1 MRTAALNE
9 RRRPATAARPSFRCT
24 SRWRRTRASPVGE
37 RPSASPP
44 CPVTIPAIAD
54 AVGPLAIGQDPTDIE
69 AVAEDLRRRY
79 QNMMRGGPARFALS
93 AIEIAMWDIKGKVEG
108 KPIWQLLGGAA
119 RESIEAYASMFRYH
133 EPAVVKQIAAAAW
146 QRGYR
151 KIKLHER
158 TVEAVAA
165 AREALGSGVP
175 LMVDVN
181 CAWYP
186 DEAISMAQQMQ
197 PYDIAWL
204 EEPVSP
210 PDDYDGL
217 ARVRRE
223 GGVPIANGE
232 NIGNPYD
239 VRWMAA
245 RGAVDIVQPSVV
257 KHGGISDIMRMVEI
271 AEGAGMR
278 AVPHCPF
285 RRARPAGDHPHHR
298 RDEDRDTLRTPL
310 LRPQSKPARRCRR
323 RHERP
328 SQRAAGPRPGRQP
341 GSRHPGTL
349 PGSIE
354 RSALS
359 RRQPFSRLGPTLS
372 SLTFGSLPATW
383 RICRGSVPELSNQ
396 YLKPWGITIPSC
408 TPSSASTTSPSP

>member
-1 MRTAALNE
+1 MKITNVEPILVALPYE
-9 RRRPATAARPSFRCT
+9 DGAPKRESAPGHSAETVLSLFVKVETDEGITGWGEAFSFATVPA
-24 SRWRRTRASPVGE
+24 
-37 RPSASPP
+37 
-44 CPVTIPAIAD
+44 TIPAIAD
-54 AVGPLAIGQDPTDIE
+54 AVGPLAIGQNPTDIE
-69 AVAEDLRRRY
+69 AVSEDLRRRY

-108 KPIWQLLGGAA
+108 KPIWQLLGGAPK
-119 RESIEAYASMFRYH
+119 ESVEAYASMFRYH
-133 EPAVVKQIAAAAW
+133 EPEIVKQIAATAH

-165 AREALGSGVP
+165 AREALGPGVP

-186 DEAISMAQQMQ
+186 DEAIAMAQQMQ

-204 EEPVSP
+204 EEPISP

-239 VRWMAA
+239 VKWMAA

-257 KHGGISDIMRMVEI
+257 KHGGISDVMRMVEI
-271 AEGAGMR
+271 AEDAGMQ

-285 RRARPAGDHPHHR
+285 VGPGLLATIHIIAAMKSDVPCEHRYCDLGASPLGDAVVARD
-298 RDEDRDTLRTPL
+298 
-310 LRPQSKPARRCRR
+310 
-323 RHERP
+323 
-328 SQRAAGPRPGRQP
+328 GR
-341 GSRHPGTL
+341 L
-349 PGSIE
+349 
-354 RSALS
+354 
-359 RRQPFSRLGPTLS
+359 
-372 SLTFGSLPATW
+372 
-383 RICRGSVPELSNQ
+383 SVPQGPGLGVDPDLEMLER
-396 YLKPWGITIPSC
+396 YRVR
-408 TPSSASTTSPSP
+408 

>member
-1 MRTAALNE
+1 MKITHVEPILVALPYEDGGPE
-9 RRRPATAARPSFRCT
+9 RETTPGHSSETVLSLYVKVETDEGVTGWGEAFSFAT
-24 SRWRRTRASPVGE
+24 V
-37 RPSASPP
+37 
-44 CPVTIPAIAD
+44 PVTIPAIAD

-108 KPIWQLLGGAA
+108 KPIWQLLGGTP
-119 RESIEAYASMFRYH
+119 RDSVEAYASMFRYH
-133 EPAVVKQIAAAAW
+133 EPAVVKQIAAAW

-158 TVEAVAA
+158 TAEAVAA

-181 CAWYP
+181 CAWCP

-285 RRARPAGDHPHHR
+285 VGPGLLATIHIIAAMKTETPCEHRYCDLKASPLGD
-298 RDEDRDTLRTPL
+298 
-310 LRPQSKPARRCRR
+310 AV
-323 RHERP
+323 
-328 SQRAAGPRPGRQP
+328 AAVNG
-341 GSRHPGTL
+341 
-349 PGSIE
+349 
-354 RSALS
+354 
-359 RRQPFSRLGPTLS
+359 RLG
-372 SLTFGSLPATW
+372 
-383 RICRGSVPELSNQ
+383 VPQGPGLGVDPDLAILER
-396 YLKPWGITIPSC
+396 YRVR
-408 TPSSASTTSPSP
+408 

>member
-1 MRTAALNE
+1 MKITHVEPILVALPYEDGGPE
-9 RRRPATAARPSFRCT
+9 RETTPGHSSETVLSLFVKVETDEGVTGWGEAFSFAT
-24 SRWRRTRASPVGE
+24 V
-37 RPSASPP
+37 
-44 CPVTIPAIAD
+44 PVTIPAIAD

-108 KPIWQLLGGAA
+108 KPIWQLLGGAP
-119 RESIEAYASMFRYH
+119 RDSVEAYASMFRYH
-133 EPAVVKQIAAAAW
+133 EPAVVKRIAASAW

-210 PDDYDGL
+210 LDDYDGL

-245 RGAVDIVQPSVV
+245 RDAVDIVQPSVV

-285 RRARPAGDHPHHR
+285 VGPGLLATIHIIAAMKTETPCEHRYCDLKASPLGD
-298 RDEDRDTLRTPL
+298 
-310 LRPQSKPARRCRR
+310 AV
-323 RHERP
+323 
-328 SQRAAGPRPGRQP
+328 AAVNGR
-341 GSRHPGTL
+341 L
-349 PGSIE
+349 
-354 RSALS
+354 
-359 RRQPFSRLGPTLS
+359 
-372 SLTFGSLPATW
+372 
-383 RICRGSVPELSNQ
+383 SVPQGPGLGVDPNLAILER
-396 YLKPWGITIPSC
+396 YRVR
-408 TPSSASTTSPSP
+408 

>member
-1 MRTAALNE
+1 MKITHVEPILVALPYEDGGPE
-9 RRRPATAARPSFRCT
+9 RETTPGHSSETVLSLYVKVETDEGVTGWGEAFSFAT
-24 SRWRRTRASPVGE
+24 V
-37 RPSASPP
+37 
-44 CPVTIPAIAD
+44 PVTIPAIAD

-108 KPIWQLLGGAA
+108 KPIWQLLGGTR
-119 RESIEAYASMFRYH
+119 RENIEAYASMFRYH
-133 EPAVVKQIAAAAW
+133 EPAVVKQIAASAW

-165 AREALGSGVP
+165 AREALGPGVP

-186 DEAISMAQQMQ
+186 DEAISMAQQMR

-285 RRARPAGDHPHHR
+285 VGPGLLATIHIIAAMKTETPCEHR
-298 RDEDRDTLRTPL
+298 YCDLKASPL
-310 LRPQSKPARRCRR
+310 GNAV
-323 RHERP
+323 
-328 SQRAAGPRPGRQP
+328 AAVNGR
-341 GSRHPGTL
+341 L
-349 PGSIE
+349 
-354 RSALS
+354 
-359 RRQPFSRLGPTLS
+359 
-372 SLTFGSLPATW
+372 
-383 RICRGSVPELSNQ
+383 SVPQGPGLGVEPNLAVLER
-396 YLKPWGITIPSC
+396 YRVR
-408 TPSSASTTSPSP
+408 

>member
-1 MRTAALNE
+1 MKITHVEPILVALPYEDGGPE
-9 RRRPATAARPSFRCT
+9 RETSPGHSSETVLSLFVKVETDEGVTGWGEAFSFAT
-24 SRWRRTRASPVGE
+24 V
-37 RPSASPP
+37 
-44 CPVTIPAIAD
+44 PVTIPAIAD
-54 AVGPLAIGQDPTDIE
+54 AVGPLAVGQDPTDIE

-108 KPIWQLLGGAA
+108 KPIWQLLGGAP

-165 AREALGSGVP
+165 AREALGPGVP

-257 KHGGISDIMRMVEI
+257 KHGGISDIMRMVDI

-285 RRARPAGDHPHHR
+285 VGPGLLATIHIIAAMKTETPCEHRYCDLKASPLGD
-298 RDEDRDTLRTPL
+298 
-310 LRPQSKPARRCRR
+310 AV
-323 RHERP
+323 
-328 SQRAAGPRPGRQP
+328 AAVNGR
-341 GSRHPGTL
+341 L
-349 PGSIE
+349 
-354 RSALS
+354 
-359 RRQPFSRLGPTLS
+359 
-372 SLTFGSLPATW
+372 
-383 RICRGSVPELSNQ
+383 SVPQGPGLGVDPDLAILER
-396 YLKPWGITIPSC
+396 YRVR
-408 TPSSASTTSPSP
+408 

>member
-1 MRTAALNE
+1 MKITKVEPILVALPYE
-9 RRRPATAARPSFRCT
+9 DGVPK
-24 SRWRRTRASPVGE
+24 RASTPGHSADNVLALFVRVDTDEGVTGWGE
-37 RPSASPP
+37 AFSFATV
-44 CPVTIPAIAD
+44 PVTIPAIAD

-108 KPIWQLLGGAA
+108 KPVWQLLGGEPK
-119 RESIEAYASMFRYH
+119 ESIEAYASMFRYH
-133 EPAVVKQIAAAAW
+133 DPETVHRVSGTAY

-165 AREALGSGVP
+165 AREALGEGVP

-186 DEAISMAQQMQ
+186 DEAISMARQME
-197 PYDIAWL
+197 PYDVTWL
-204 EEPVSP
+204 EEPISP
-210 PDDYDGL
+210 PDDYEGL

-239 VRWMAA
+239 VKWMAA
-245 RGAVDIVQPSVV
+245 QGAVDIVQPSVV
-257 KHGGISDIMRMVEI
+257 KHGGIGDVMRMVEI

-285 RRARPAGDHPHHR
+285 VGPGLLATIHIIAAMKNEVPCEHRYCDLGASPLGDAVVAVEGRLDVPQGPGLGVDPDPAILERYRVRP
-298 RDEDRDTLRTPL
+298 
-310 LRPQSKPARRCRR
+310 
-323 RHERP
+323 
-328 SQRAAGPRPGRQP
+328 
-341 GSRHPGTL
+341 
-349 PGSIE
+349 
-354 RSALS
+354 
-359 RRQPFSRLGPTLS
+359 
-372 SLTFGSLPATW
+372 
-383 RICRGSVPELSNQ
+383 
-396 YLKPWGITIPSC
+396 
-408 TPSSASTTSPSP
+408 

>member
-1 MRTAALNE
+1 MKITNVEPILVALPYEDGAPKRESAPGHSADNVLALFVKVE
-9 RRRPATAARPSFRCT
+9 TDEGITGWGEAFSFAT
-24 SRWRRTRASPVGE
+24 V
-37 RPSASPP
+37 
-44 CPVTIPAIAD
+44 PVTIPAIAD

-79 QNMMRGGPARFALS
+79 QNMMRGGPGRFALS

-108 KPIWQLLGGAA
+108 KPVWQLLGGT
-119 RESIEAYASMFRYH
+119 RKETVEAYASMFRYH
-133 EPAVVKQIAAAAW
+133 DPATVKHIAASAYE
-146 QRGYR
+146 RGYR
-151 KIKLHER
+151 QIKLHER

-165 AREALGSGVP
+165 AREALGPGVP

-186 DEAISMAQQMQ
+186 DEAIAMAQKMQ

-239 VRWMAA
+239 VKWMAA
-245 RGAVDIVQPSVV
+245 REAVDIVQPSVV
-257 KHGGISDIMRMVEI
+257 KHGGISDVMRMVEI
-271 AEGAGMR
+271 AESAGMR

-285 RRARPAGDHPHHR
+285 VGPGLLATIHIVAAMKTAVPVEHRYCDLGASPLGDAVVATSGR
-298 RDEDRDTLRTPL
+298 LNV
-310 LRPQSKPARRCRR
+310 PQGPGLGVEPDLAIL
-323 RHERP
+323 ERY
-328 SQRAAGPRPGRQP
+328 RV
-341 GSRHPGTL
+341 H
-349 PGSIE
+349 
-354 RSALS
+354 
-359 RRQPFSRLGPTLS
+359 
-372 SLTFGSLPATW
+372 
-383 RICRGSVPELSNQ
+383 
-396 YLKPWGITIPSC
+396 
-408 TPSSASTTSPSP
+408 